1 MREMRAGSVYLGST
15 SVQMLLEVIGLDKIT
30 QLVKEDREE
39 ERLGREKDLAEES
52 KRDQRKEKTRRED
65 V

>member
-1 MREMRAGSVYLGST
+1 MRAGSVYLGST

>member
-1 MREMRAGSVYLGST
+1 M
-15 SVQMLLEVIGLDKIT
+15 QMLLEVIGLDKIT